1 MKKDECFHLGT
12 ITRMHG
18 VRGEVKIYLDVDD
31 PSQYRK
37 LESVLVE
44 INEKLVPF
52 SIAAIQVTQKNQA
65 ILKLKDITTYEAA
78 EKLLGNDLYLP
89 LSMLPKLD
97 ENKFYIHDV
106 IGFTLIDEKA
116 GELGKISDI
125 VDFGPNRL
133 VQVYYKNREL
143 LLPLNDDTIVKLD
156 MEKQELTLRS
166 AEGLIDLF
174 LTDEHSRE
182 D

>member
-1 MKKDECFHLGT
+1 
-12 ITRMHG
+12 
-18 VRGEVKIYLDVDD
+18 
-31 PSQYRK
+31 
-37 LESVLVE
+37 
-44 INEKLVPF
+44 
-52 SIAAIQVTQKNQA
+52 
-65 ILKLKDITTYEAA
+65 
-78 EKLLGNDLYLP
+78 
-89 LSMLPKLD
+89 
-97 ENKFYIHDV
+97 
-106 IGFTLIDEKA
+106 
-116 GELGKISDI
+116 